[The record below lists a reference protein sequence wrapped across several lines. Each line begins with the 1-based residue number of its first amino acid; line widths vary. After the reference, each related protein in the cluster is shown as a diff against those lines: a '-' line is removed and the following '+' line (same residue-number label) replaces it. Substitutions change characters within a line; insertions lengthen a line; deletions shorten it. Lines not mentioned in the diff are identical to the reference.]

1 MATVSVILANYNGLH
16 FLKDCLE
23 SLSKQT
29 YPEFE
34 VVVVDNGSTD
44 SSADWLNAAPY
55 PFVKPVLLEQ
65 NSGFGIANNRG
76 FEMATGTIIVILN
89 NDTILPEN
97 FLEKLIE
104 PLENKDVDMVAPL
117 IVYRDRPDVIDKAG
131 GHLFYPDGLNRG
143 RGCGKKLT
151 SDYQRAGNC
160 FYPDGCAAAFRRELI
175 EKAGFFDE
183 DFFLYGEDTD
193 LGLRYR
199 RAGANCQFQPAAV
212 VHHIHSGTAGK
223 YSPDKAY
230 YVERNRWY
238 VLIKNLPW
246 FWILVS
252 PMFTFIRY
260 FFQAIAVLMGKGS
273 PGRFA
278 EGYSRM
284 ELLKT
289 LYRANRDGLKA
300 IPVLLK
306 KRKQL
311 KPLFTVGSSA
321 FSRLMVR
328 YFLSPVKIAFRD

>member
-1 MATVSVILANYNGLH
+1 MATVSVIIANYNGLH

-29 YPEFE
+29 YPDFE
-34 VVVVDNGSTD
+34 VIVVDNGSTD
-44 SSADWLNAAPY
+44 GSVNWLNATPY
-55 PFVKPVLLEQ
+55 PFVKPVLLGE

-76 FEMATGTIIVILN
+76 YDIATGEIIVILN

-104 PLENKDVDMVAPL
+104 PLEKKDVDMVAPL
-117 IVYRDRPDVIDKAG
+117 IVYKDRPDVVDKAG

-143 RGCGKKLT
+143 RGCGEKLT
-151 SDYQRAGNC
+151 PHYRKAGDC
-160 FYPDGCAAAFRRELI
+160 FYPDGCAGAFRRELI

-199 RAGANCQFQPAAV
+199 RTGAKCEFQPAAV
-212 VHHIHSGTAGK
+212 VHHVHSGTAGK

-260 FFQAIAVLMGKGS
+260 FFQAIATLAGKGS

-278 EGYSRM
+278 EGHSRLA
-284 ELLKT
+284 LLKT
-289 LYRANRDGLKA
+289 VYRANRDGIKA
-300 IPVLLK
+300 IPTLLK

-321 FSRLMVR
+321 FSWLMLK
-328 YFLSPVKIAFRD
+328 YFLSPIQIAFRD